1 MRKVNIDLIP
11 YYEWYSM
18 WRDWDTVTVED
29 FLNGKVENPYS
40 MISDWLETVAIT
52 IGSNIIGKEVFYS
65 LNAVGRNEITYDT
78 YLEGCI
84 ILKGKVTNVTDSV
97 IQIDGKDYW
106 YSKGNAILFDK
117 PEYCLLS
124 LLYDGEELFEGL
136 ELGREYGEDLFV
148 IDESVQMEM

>member
-1 MRKVNIDLIP
+1 MRKVNIDLMP
-11 YYEWYSM
+11 YYEWYSK

-29 FLNGKVENPYS
+29 FLKGRVENPYS

-52 IGSNIIGKEVFYS
+52 ISSNIIGKEVFYA

-106 YSKGNAILFDK
+106 YSKGNEFLFDK

-124 LLYDGEELFEGL
+124 LHYDGGELFEGL